1 MKRFPNYILLLL
13 LINFFH
19 LDIIAQ
25 TETQKKIDSLNL
37 ILRNAVEDTSKVNH
51 LNALVWELYQSA
63 DFKKSREVAAE
74 SIKLAEKTGFKK
86 GKADA
91 LRHLGTIEWE
101 TGNYEKSMEYS
112 VSAGKIYMEIGDKLI
127 YGDCLNAIGNIHWA
141 KSDYA
146 NAIKNYKQA
155 IEIYKELKDTASIVR
170 TNNNLGSASG
180 MQGNHNAALSYYFE
194 VLRLTR
200 TKGDKILF
208 ALCTRNI
215 GETYFALKN
224 YPEALRKYEEALAI
238 YQQVGRKVGVA
249 NTYRIIGN
257 YYEAIGQYPEALA
270 NYSMSFKL
278 FTEMGDAGPISSANN
293 NIGRIYLIQAN
304 YDEALKCFHEAA
316 EIQEAKGSKQPLVV
330 SWINIA
336 DALFRQAKLVNDRD
350 IKTNNL
356 NEAITILSKA
366 IDLAKGIGI
375 KEDLKNAYGLLSD
388 IYSEKNDFRKAL
400 DFHTRYSVLKDS
412 LLNNETTRKLEQQRT
427 QYEVEKSVEEEKAK
441 NQVAMAEQKAGLK
454 RKNELL
460 LGGFTVLAIIT
471 FLIVLL
477 IRQRNQKKREIEKAE
492 TGHKMAELELQS
504 LRAQLNPHFMFNSLN
519 AIQDLILKEDNDRSH
534 LYLSRFSKLLR
545 MLLDNANQP
554 FISIKQEL
562 ELIELYLSLENLR
575 IPNLQYSIER
585 NPKLGNDERMI
596 PNMMLQPYIE
606 NAIWHGLSNKKG
618 ERKLQVRI
626 HENAAAIEFEIEDN
640 GIGRKKAAEIKAQYR
655 QGHHSKGMELLS
667 KRFNLLSKEYGE
679 AILTTVT
686 DLENNGE
693 AAGTLVKI
701 DVPFSLS
708 EQAR

>member
-618 ERKLQVRI
+618 ERKLQLRI